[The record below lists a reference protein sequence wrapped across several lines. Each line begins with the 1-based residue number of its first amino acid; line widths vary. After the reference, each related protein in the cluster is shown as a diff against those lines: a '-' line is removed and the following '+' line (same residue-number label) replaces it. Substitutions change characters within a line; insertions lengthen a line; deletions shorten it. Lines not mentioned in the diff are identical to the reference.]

1 MCWETKSNSEV
12 LIKGLGNLSEIL
24 DIRSLTY
31 AALLFFDLFDL

>member
-1 MCWETKSNSEV
+1 MCWETKPNSKV

-31 AALLFFDLFDL
+31 AGLLFFDLLDL